1 MLCVG
6 ERTRERQ
13 SPDWRVGAA
22 NREIGVPGLT
32 ARDVEPLRRVQYA
45 SGRSHR
51 TDMAEAGSFADRVKQ
66 QADIVRVLGE
76 YVRLKKSGQNFT
88 GLCPFH
94 SEKTPS
100 FAVHPVK
107 QIYHCFGCGAGGDVF
122 KFVMEMDK
130 ITFPESVRAVAEKCG
145 IAIPRAKE
153 RTPEERQQN
162 QQRTSLVELHREAA
176 AFFVQQLNATPEGRA
191 AKAYLLDRG
200 LDSEAM
206 ARFGIGFAPSG
217 GEALLRAFKQKFPEK
232 ALEVSGL
239 FSRDQ
244 NGKLFD
250 RFRRRVMFP
259 IANDTGKIVAFGGR
273 ALGDDL
279 PKYLNSPETPIY
291 TKSNILYH
299 LDRAKEAL
307 RQSDFAVLVEGY
319 MDAIAVARAG
329 HSNVVASCGTSLT
342 EPQVKLLS
350 RFTRRIIVNYD
361 PDTAGQAA
369 TERSLTILLEQG
381 AEVRVLALPG
391 GKDPDSFIRSEG
403 AAAYTK
409 LLKEA
414 PPYVDYL
421 ISRARKMDMSTA
433 EGKLRAVNFL
443 MPYVQRIPDR
453 ILRSEWATRIAQQ
466 LRIEEPVLRES
477 MRKAASDRRSEV
489 KARPELVGRVGK
501 PAERRLVQ
509 MLIEAE
515 EFRAQLAEEI
525 RAGELHC
532 GLESERILTALVEA
546 CATGVRPD
554 AAELALALEDRD
566 RRLLFEIAFESAAP
580 PTWEEAQSCLA
591 VLRRRRA
598 EEELSTVQ
606 KQIETFAA
614 AAGAGAGGELRRLL
628 ERKQELRRRLDPP
641 VHESPH

>member
-1 MLCVG
+1 
-6 ERTRERQ
+6 
-13 SPDWRVGAA
+13 
-22 NREIGVPGLT
+22 
-32 ARDVEPLRRVQYA
+32 
-45 SGRSHR
+45 
-51 TDMAEAGSFADRVKQ
+51 MAEAGSFADRVKQ
-66 QADIVRVLGE
+66 QADIVRVVGE

-94 SEKTPS
+94 SEKSPS

-107 QIYHCFGCGAGGDVF
+107 QIYHCFGCGVGGDVF

-145 IAIPRAKE
+145 IAIPRARE
-153 RTPEERQQN
+153 RTPEERKEN

-176 AFFVQQLNATPEGRA
+176 AFFVQQLNASQEGRA

-217 GEALLRAFKQKFPEK
+217 GEALLRTFKQKYPEK
-232 ALEVSGL
+232 ALAVSGL

-244 NGKLFD
+244 NGRLFD

-259 IANDTGKIVAFGGR
+259 IANDSGKIVAFGGR

-329 HSNVVASCGTSLT
+329 ISNVVASCGTSLT

-369 TERSLTILLEQG
+369 TERSLTLLLEQG

-403 AAAYTK
+403 PAAYTK
-409 LLKEA
+409 LLNEA

-421 ISRARKMDMSTA
+421 ISRASKMDMSTA

-477 MRKAASDRRSEV
+477 MRKAANDRRSEV

-515 EFRAQLAEEI
+515 EFRAQLAQEI
-525 RAGELHC
+525 RAEELHR
-532 GLESERILTALVEA
+532 GLESERILAALVEA
-546 CATGVRPD
+546 CATGARPD
-554 AAELALALEDRD
+554 AAELAVALEDRD

-598 EEELSTVQ
+598 EEELSAVQ
-606 KQIETFAA
+606 RQIESFAA

-641 VHESPH
+641 VQ

>member
-1 MLCVG
+1 
-6 ERTRERQ
+6 
-13 SPDWRVGAA
+13 
-22 NREIGVPGLT
+22 VPGFRPPAST
-32 ARDVEPLRRVQYA
+32 TPPARAVYNKPAGSQESPRPYEIQSSDCAPL
-45 SGRSHR
+45 
-51 TDMAEAGSFADRVKQ
+51 AEAGSFADRVKQ
-66 QADIVRVLGE
+66 QADIVRVVGE

-130 ITFPESVRAVAEKCG
+130 LTFPDAVRAVAEKCG
-145 IAIPRAKE
+145 IAVPRAKE
-153 RTPEERQQN
+153 RTPEERREN
-162 QQRTSLVELHREAA
+162 QQRTSLVELHRDAA
-176 AFFVQQLNATPEGRA
+176 AFFTQQLNATPEGRA

-200 LDSEAM
+200 LDSDAM

-217 GEALLRAFKQKFPEK
+217 GEALLRAMK
-232 ALEVSGL
+232 AKYPDKVLEVSGL
-239 FSRDQ
+239 FSRDP
-244 NGKLFD
+244 NGRFFD
-250 RFRRRVMFP
+250 RFRRRVIFP
-259 IANDTGKIVAFGGR
+259 IANDSGKIVAFGGR

-291 TKSNILYH
+291 SKSNVLYH

-307 RQSDFAVLVEGY
+307 RQRDFAVLVEGY

-329 HSNVVASCGTSLT
+329 ISNVVASCGTSLT

-369 TERSLTILLEQG
+369 TERSLILLLEQG

-391 GKDPDSFIRSEG
+391 GKDPDSFIKAEG

-409 LLKEA
+409 LLNEA

-421 ISRARKMDMSTA
+421 ISRARKMDMATS

-443 MPYVQRIPDR
+443 LSYVQRIPDR
-453 ILRSEWATRIAQQ
+453 LLRSEWATRIAQQ

-477 MRKAASDRRSEV
+477 MRKAANERRSEV
-489 KARPELVGRVGK
+489 KARPELVSRAGK

-509 MLIEAE
+509 ILIESE
-515 EFRAQLAEEI
+515 DFRAQVAQEIKAED
-525 RAGELHC
+525 LHR
-532 GLESERILTALVEA
+532 GLEVERILTVLVGNCES
-546 CATGVRPD
+546 GQRPD
-554 AAELALALEDRD
+554 AAALAMALEDRD
-566 RRLLFEIAFESAAP
+566 RRLLFEIAFESSAA
-580 PTWEEAQSCLA
+580 PTWEEAASCLE

-598 EEELSTVQ
+598 EQELAAVQ
-606 KQIETFAA
+606 REIETQATA
-614 AAGAGAGGELRRLL
+614 PGTGVEMRRLL
-628 ERKQELRRRLDPP
+628 ERKQELRRRLAAPAQ
-641 VHESPH
+641 SPQNTN